1 MGTPKVSVVIPA
13 YNHER
18 YVGEAIESVLGQT
31 FEDFELIII
40 NDGSTDR
47 TEDEI
52 LKFNDRRIRYYSQEN
67 RGLSA
72 TLNRG
77 IELSRG
83 EYFTFLPSDDVMLP
97 EKLEVQLKVMEES
110 KEIGIVFS
118 YPIIIDGEG
127 KEVLDDPIVDWF
139 KTPFEKKEEIFPALF
154 ERNFLCAPTAL
165 IRQECFTKVGF
176 FDEFLKTAQ
185 DYDMWMRILKYYDLK
200 IIKTPLLKLRWHGAN
215 LTYRA
220 TEGTE
225 MERAKVLMKAYRN
238 LSLEEIFPNLKK
250 LDVVAYYQACLRLSD
265 YMENAGLPSLIP
277 VAILYREM
285 GEKFLK
291 ESQSSLKCVS
301 LENRITTPLETFL
314 RNKINILIETPSLDR
329 GGMENV
335 IFDFSKSL
343 DKDLFKVVIVCV
355 ERGGELVQKCKEMGI
370 PVEILMSNKSNGFR
384 EILDTYRIDIIIS
397 HHSTFGASISF
408 DKGLPYIYTLH
419 TLYTWFP
426 EDIFSDFKKNIKYI
440 TKFIAV
446 SHEVKKFTSYRFNIP
461 EEKIDVI
468 PNGIDIKEFI
478 SRPFTKQISRSE
490 LGLEKTDYVFIHVAS
505 INPLKGHN
513 VLFSALKKLV
523 YEYPWVKVLSVG
535 DILNEDY
542 FGFLKDEIES
552 QKISENFIFLGFV
565 EDIRPYFKISDAFIL
580 TSFIEGY
587 CLSALEAM
595 SFKLPLILTDT
606 GNAREL
612 LEGSGGG
619 LLVRNAYE
627 NVLHLNFSSIDELS
641 KEKVPINRDDLYKA
655 MKCFVQQREFWK
667 KEGEKNYKKA
677 FDFSIERMIHSYH
690 KKLLE
695 IYLDYEK
702 SKEIFLRKEI
712 EEKNEIIRERD
723 ELLSKISKDFGK
735 DLLGRLDDR
744 YQTIQKQ
751 LDYILVRLSITERLK
766 GFFYRFLKRIHR
778 IVPKLIRERFGEHY
792 KRLFFNKITPADL
805 RQIPKEKS
813 APLRENGPKDFSSF
827 KGEISRGLPVD
838 LERFSSFHIP
848 DLVSIVLPVYN
859 GGFFIRKAIES
870 ILSQT
875 YQNFEL
881 IIVNDGS
888 TDETPQ
894 ILAQYTKHPKITLIE
909 QENQK
914 LPRALSNGFRVAKGE
929 FYTWT
934 SADNLMGESC
944 LELQVKFLKDN
955 PDVQMVYS
963 NYAIIDEEG
972 NPLFG
977 SDYCSGYQTPPG
989 SNHIVLPKDPSDLN
1003 IIRNNYIGPCFLY
1016 RSW

>member
-291 ESQSSLKCVS
+291 ESQSSLKSFS

-408 DKGLPYIYTLH
+408 DKGIPYIYTLH

-426 EDIFSDFKKNIKYI
+426 EDILSYFIKNINY
-440 TKFIAV
+440 
-446 SHEVKKFTSYRFNIP
+446 
-461 EEKIDVI
+461 
-468 PNGIDIKEFI
+468 
-478 SRPFTKQISRSE
+478 
-490 LGLEKTDYVFIHVAS
+490 
-505 INPLKGHN
+505 
-513 VLFSALKKLV
+513 
-523 YEYPWVKVLSVG
+523 
-535 DILNEDY
+535 
-542 FGFLKDEIES
+542 
-552 QKISENFIFLGFV
+552 
-565 EDIRPYFKISDAFIL
+565 
-580 TSFIEGY
+580 
-587 CLSALEAM
+587 
-595 SFKLPLILTDT
+595 
-606 GNAREL
+606 
-612 LEGSGGG
+612 
-619 LLVRNAYE
+619 
-627 NVLHLNFSSIDELS
+627 
-641 KEKVPINRDDLYKA
+641 LY
-655 MKCFVQQREFWK
+655 
-667 KEGEKNYKKA
+667 N
-677 FDFSIERMIHSYH
+677 
-690 KKLLE
+690 
-695 IYLDYEK
+695 
-702 SKEIFLRKEI
+702 
-712 EEKNEIIRERD
+712 
-723 ELLSKISKDFGK
+723 
-735 DLLGRLDDR
+735 
-744 YQTIQKQ
+744 
-751 LDYILVRLSITERLK
+751 
-766 GFFYRFLKRIHR
+766 
-778 IVPKLIRERFGEHY
+778 
-792 KRLFFNKITPADL
+792 
-805 RQIPKEKS
+805 
-813 APLRENGPKDFSSF
+813 
-827 KGEISRGLPVD
+827 
-838 LERFSSFHIP
+838 
-848 DLVSIVLPVYN
+848 
-859 GGFFIRKAIES
+859 
-870 ILSQT
+870 
-875 YQNFEL
+875 
-881 IIVNDGS
+881 
-888 TDETPQ
+888 
-894 ILAQYTKHPKITLIE
+894 
-909 QENQK
+909 
-914 LPRALSNGFRVAKGE
+914 
-929 FYTWT
+929 
-934 SADNLMGESC
+934 
-944 LELQVKFLKDN
+944 
-955 PDVQMVYS
+955 
-963 NYAIIDEEG
+963 
-972 NPLFG
+972 
-977 SDYCSGYQTPPG
+977 
-989 SNHIVLPKDPSDLN
+989 
-1003 IIRNNYIGPCFLY
+1003 
-1016 RSW
+1016 